1 MEKRY
6 VIRRLSETEARRC
19 PCGDAYR
26 VLTGEDGP
34 DVSVHFVQI
43 AADARAHYHRERT
56 EVYVVLEGE
65 GGIELDGSVEAVS
78 PGTVV
83 KIPPGVRHRARG
95 AGGSPTCA
103 RPASPRVEVW
113 CWGRGGGAG
122 PARPPTSTPSRPPV
136 RLPAEA

>member
-83 KIPPGVRHRARG
+83 KIPPGVRHRALG
-95 AGGSPTCA
+95 AL
-103 RPASPRVEVW
+103 RILNIV
-113 CWGRGGGAG
+113 
-122 PARPPTSTPSRPPV
+122 
-136 RLPAEA
+136 LPAFSPEDEWF